1 MSSIGCAMSW
11 LSLLLKSSTKYKEI
25 SADPARKATTSY
37 FGISAIIAS
46 IVTGGFIL
54 LCVWGVIA
62 LIGGMDDAG
71 LGSLLMWVLVGII
84 IICAIFMLAEY
95 IFGGLLGVMYQ
106 FRCNRRPI
114 SWIALVVF
122 LLTAAA
128 MVVGLIFIIDA
139 TGV

>member
-11 LSLLLKSSTKYKEI
+11 LSLVLKSSVKYKEI
-25 SADPARKATTSY
+25 SADPTRKANTSY

-46 IVTGGFIL
+46 IVTAGLIL

-62 LIGGMDDAG
+62 LINGMDDAG
-71 LGSLLMWVLVGII
+71 IGSLLMWVFVAIL

-95 IFGGLLGVMYQ
+95 IFGGLISVIYQ

-122 LLTAAA
+122 ILTLTA
-128 MVVGLIFIIDA
+128 MIVGIIFIAKA
-139 TGV
+139 TVA

>member
-1 MSSIGCAMSW
+1 MSW
-11 LSLLLKSSTKYKEI
+11 LTLLLKSSTKYKEI
-25 SADPARKATTSY
+25 SADPAHKATTSY

-46 IVTGGFIL
+46 ILTAGFIL

-62 LIGGMDDAG
+62 LINGMDDAG
-71 LGSLLMWVLVGII
+71 IGALLLWALVGII
-84 IICAIFMLAEY
+84 IICAIFMFAEY

-114 SWIALVVF
+114 SWIALIVF

-128 MVVGLIFIIDA
+128 MIVGLIFIVDA
-139 TGV
+139 TGL

>member
-11 LSLLLKSSTKYKEI
+11 LTLLLKSSTKYKEI
-25 SADPARKATTSY
+25 SDDPARKATTSY

-46 IVTGGFIL
+46 IVTSGIIL

-62 LIGGMDDAG
+62 LMNGMDDAG
-71 LGSLLMWVLVGII
+71 IGALLMWVFVAIL

-95 IFGGLLGVMYQ
+95 IFGGLISVVYQ

-122 LLTAAA
+122 VLTVAA
-128 MVVGLIFIIDA
+128 MAVGLIMIIDA

>member
-11 LSLLLKSSTKYKEI
+11 LTLLLKSSTKYKEI

-62 LIGGMDDAG
+62 LINGMDDAG
-71 LGSLLMWVLVGII
+71 IGALLIWVLVGII

-128 MVVGLIFIIDA
+128 MIVGLIFIVNA

>member
-11 LSLLLKSSTKYKEI
+11 LTLLLKSSTKYKEI

-62 LIGGMDDAG
+62 LINGMDDAG
-71 LGSLLMWVLVGII
+71 IGALLMWVLVGII

-128 MVVGLIFIIDA
+128 MIVGLIFIVNA

>member
-1 MSSIGCAMSW
+1 MSW
-11 LSLLLKSSTKYKEI
+11 LSLLLKSSSKYKEI

-46 IVTGGFIL
+46 IVTSGFIL

-71 LGSLLMWVLVGII
+71 LGSLLMWALVAIL
-84 IICAIFMLAEY
+84 IICALFLLAEY
-95 IFGGLLGVMYQ
+95 ILGGAMCVVYQ

-122 LLTAAA
+122 VATAAA
-128 MVVGLIFIIDA
+128 MIAGLILIVNA
-139 TGV
+139 TGI

>member
-11 LSLLLKSSTKYKEI
+11 LSLLLKSSSKYKEI
-25 SADPARKATTSY
+25 SDDPTRKATTSY

-46 IVTGGFIL
+46 IITSGFIL

-62 LIGGMDDAG
+62 LMNGMDDAG
-71 LGSLLMWVLVGII
+71 IGSLLMWALVGII
-84 IICAIFMLAEY
+84 IICALFLLAEY
-95 IFGGLLGVMYQ
+95 IFGGLINVVYQ

-122 LLTAAA
+122 VATAGA
-128 MVVGLIFIIDA
+128 MIAGLILIVNA

>member
-1 MSSIGCAMSW
+1 MSSMGCAMSW
-11 LSLLLKSSTKYKEI
+11 LSLLLKSSSKYKEI

-46 IVTGGFIL
+46 ILTSGFIL

-71 LGSLLMWVLVGII
+71 LGSLLMWALVAIL
-84 IICAIFMLAEY
+84 IICALFLLAEY
-95 IFGGLLGVMYQ
+95 IFGGLISVMYQ

-122 LLTAAA
+122 VLTAGA
-128 MVVGLIFIIDA
+128 MIAGLILIVNA
-139 TGV
+139 TGI

>member
-1 MSSIGCAMSW
+1 MGCAMSW
-11 LSLLLKSSTKYKEI
+11 LSLLLKSSSKYKEI

-46 IVTGGFIL
+46 ILTSGFIL

-71 LGSLLMWVLVGII
+71 LGSLLMWALVAIL
-84 IICAIFMLAEY
+84 IICALFLLAEY
-95 IFGGLLGVMYQ
+95 IFGGLISVMYQ

-122 LLTAAA
+122 VLTAGA
-128 MVVGLIFIIDA
+128 MIAGLILIVNA
-139 TGV
+139 TGA

>member
-1 MSSIGCAMSW
+1 MSW
-11 LSLLLKSSTKYKEI
+11 LSLLLKSSSKYKEI

-62 LIGGMDDAG
+62 LINGMDDAG